1 MTTRISDII
10 VPEVFN
16 PYMVERTAEL
26 SALYQSGIISASPE
40 LDRLAS
46 SGGRLLNMPYWHDL
60 DGDDEVLSDTTPL
73 TPDKITAG
81 QDVAV
86 LHLRGK
92 AWAANDLAKAL
103 SGDDPM
109 RAIADLVAAYWAR
122 QWQKLLIASLKG
134 VFASPSM
141 ADNTHDISE
150 DSNNN
155 VFNAETFIDAS
166 HKLGDAE
173 DRLTALAVHSAT
185 YASMRKQDLI
195 EFIPDSEGKPSIPTY
210 MGKQVI
216 VDDGMPVEEDAGGKI
231 YTTYIFGAGAIGYG
245 EGGAPVPTETDR
257 DSLQGDDILI
267 NRRHFILHPRGVKF
281 TDASVA
287 GAAPTNAELENPNN
301 WERVYEPKNVR
312 IVAFKHKVGNEGGG
326 VEG

>member
-60 DGDDEVLSDTTPL
+60 SGDDEVLSDTNPL

-141 ADNTHDISE
+141 ADNVHEAD
-150 DSNNN
+150 
-155 VFNAETFIDAS
+155 VFNGENFLDAS
-166 HKLGDAE
+166 YKLGDAE
-173 DRLTALAVHSAT
+173 ERLTALAVHSAT

-195 EFIPDSEGKPSIPTY
+195 EFIPDSQGKPIPYY
-210 MGKQVI
+210 MGKRVI
-216 VDDGMPVEEDAGGKI
+216 VDDGLPVEDDAGGKI
-231 YTTYIFGAGAIGYG
+231 YTTYIFGDGAIGYG

-281 TDASVA
+281 TDSSVA

>member
-1 MTTRISDII
+1 MTTRIADVI

-26 SALYQSGIISASPE
+26 SALYQSGIISTSPE
-40 LDRLAS
+40 LNTLAS

-60 DGDDEVLSDTTPL
+60 SGDDEVLSDTNPL

-122 QWQKLLIASLKG
+122 QWQKLLIASLQG
-134 VFASPSM
+134 VFASSSM
-141 ADNTHDISE
+141 ADNVHEAD
-150 DSNNN
+150 
-155 VFNAETFIDAS
+155 VFNGENFLDAS
-166 HKLGDAE
+166 YKLGDAE
-173 DRLTALAVHSAT
+173 ERLTALAVHSAT

-195 EFIPDSEGKPSIPTY
+195 EFIPDSQGKPIPYY
-210 MGKQVI
+210 MGKRVI
-216 VDDGMPVEEDAGGKI
+216 VDDGLPVEDDAGGKI
-231 YTTYIFGAGAIGYG
+231 YTTYIFGDGAIGYG

-281 TDASVA
+281 TDSSVA
-287 GAAPTNAELENPNN
+287 GAAPTNTELANAAN
-301 WERVYEPKNVR
+301 WQRVYEPKNVR

>member
-1 MTTRISDII
+1 MTTRIADVI

-26 SALYQSGIISASPE
+26 SALYQSGIISTSPE
-40 LDRLAS
+40 LNTLAS

-60 DGDDEVLSDTTPL
+60 SGDDEVLSDTNPL

-81 QDVAV
+81 QDIAV

-122 QWQKLLIASLKG
+122 QWQKLLIASLQG

-141 ADNTHDISE
+141 ADNVHEAD
-150 DSNNN
+150 
-155 VFNAETFIDAS
+155 VFNGENFLDAS
-166 HKLGDAE
+166 YKLGDAE
-173 DRLTALAVHSAT
+173 ERLTALAVHSAT

-195 EFIPDSEGKPSIPTY
+195 EFIPDSQGKPIPYY
-210 MGKQVI
+210 MGKRVI
-216 VDDGMPVEEDAGGKI
+216 VDDGLPVEDDAGGKI
-231 YTTYIFGAGAIGYG
+231 YTTYIFGDGAIGYG

-281 TDASVA
+281 TDSSVA
-287 GAAPTNAELENPNN
+287 GAAPTNTELANAAN
-301 WERVYEPKNVR
+301 WQRVYEPKNVR

>member
-122 QWQKLLIASLKG
+122 QWQKLLIASLQG
-134 VFASPSM
+134 VFASSSM
-141 ADNTHDISE
+141 ADNVHEAD
-150 DSNNN
+150 
-155 VFNAETFIDAS
+155 VFNGENFLDAS
-166 HKLGDAE
+166 YKLGDAE
-173 DRLTALAVHSAT
+173 ERLTALAVHSAT

-195 EFIPDSEGKPSIPTY
+195 EFIPDSQGKPIPYY
-210 MGKQVI
+210 MGKRVI
-216 VDDGMPVEEDAGGKI
+216 VDDSLPVEDAAGGKI
-231 YTTYIFGAGAIGYG
+231 YTTYIFGDGAIGYG
-245 EGGAPVPTETDR
+245 EGG
-257 DSLQGDDILI
+257 
-267 NRRHFILHPRGVKF
+267 
-281 TDASVA
+281 
-287 GAAPTNAELENPNN
+287 
-301 WERVYEPKNVR
+301 
-312 IVAFKHKVGNEGGG
+312 
-326 VEG
+326 

>member
-60 DGDDEVLSDTTPL
+60 SGDDEVLSDTNPL

-141 ADNTHDISE
+141 AQNVHEAD
-150 DSNNN
+150 
-155 VFNAETFIDAS
+155 VFNGKNFLDAS
-166 HKLGDAE
+166 YKLGDAE
-173 DRLTALAVHSAT
+173 ERLTALAVHSAT

-195 EFIPDSEGKPSIPTY
+195 EFIPDSQGKPIPYY
-210 MGKQVI
+210 MGKRVI
-216 VDDGMPVEEDAGGKI
+216 VDDGLPVEDDAGGKI
-231 YTTYIFGAGAIGYG
+231 YTTYIFGDGAIGYG

-281 TDASVA
+281 TDSSVA